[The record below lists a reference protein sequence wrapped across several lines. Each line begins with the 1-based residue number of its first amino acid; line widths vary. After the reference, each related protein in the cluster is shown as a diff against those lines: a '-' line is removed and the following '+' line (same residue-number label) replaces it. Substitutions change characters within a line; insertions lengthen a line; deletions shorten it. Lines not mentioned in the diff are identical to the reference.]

1 MPNDDV
7 SFEAREIEVID
18 LPFDDDVAIARPER
32 AILRIGRATFDLGS
46 LCYLRRSEAR
56 RKQSTRSQIYPRHV
70 DLSSFSL
77 ARSEQVTKLIRFLNS
92 RLTVGGYR
100 LSAVEGSCGEIRAF
114 MDWCDAREHHDA
126 LNGGGGTYRAFAAYV
141 EYLRERVNNHTM
153 RQAYA
158 WGTQHKIG
166 KLLESIFDLH
176 DLERGAN
183 LMPYS
188 WRDAVHTEPP
198 SESDLAK
205 LCGLC
210 AAAFEGMADLV
221 LNAKPYPFR
230 VKMPRYLDWAKQGLW
245 IFPEQ
250 QWCMPPHLLE
260 RRERRAGR
268 ARRNPNYD
276 YRNGRVLSF
285 EQALATPAGSKTTR
299 RAAQQVRDLIDA
311 ANRDPRSYHRQKAA
325 MLAHNCFLV
334 LFIAQTGL
342 NPSVACELKWGGSM
356 SVNPAQQGFRE
367 LKWRAGG
374 KVISMVIR
382 INFLP
387 LFKKFVSLRSYI
399 LGGRDHA
406 SLFLTRGPNLGHDL
420 GPASPAAISAVQAIL
435 RRIDPSLKTVPA
447 RALRAAKQDFH
458 ITQSD
463 PATAAQIMGHSEE
476 IALRAYSAGTKG
488 RHYAEMSGF
497 LESVKRSAERRAV
510 LAESDSLVGAKTG
523 SLGTCVAF
531 NSPVPIAG
539 DVPVV
544 PDCRKHEGCLFCD
557 KYRVH
562 ADATDVRKLAS
573 CAYVIEQTCSVPGAE
588 EHFRPVLDRISE
600 VLGEISNRSPH
611 AEMVARVVREVEV
624 EGELDPYWAEK
635 LTLLTEIEIAR

>member
-1 MPNDDV
+1 MPNNGV
-7 SFEAREIEVID
+7 SFEARAFEVLD
-18 LPFDDDVAIARPER
+18 LPFDDEVPIAHPER
-32 AILRIGRATFDLGS
+32 VILKIGRSTVDIGS
-46 LCYLRRSEAR
+46 LCYIRRSEAR
-56 RKQSTRSQIYPRHV
+56 RKNSTRSQIYPRHV

-77 ARSEQVTKLIRFLNS
+77 ARSEQVTKLIQFLNY
-92 RLTVGGYR
+92 RMTVGGYR
-100 LSAVEGSCGEIRAF
+100 PSAIQGSCGEIRAF
-114 MDWCDAREHHDA
+114 MDWCDARQLHDA
-126 LNGGGGTYRAFAAYV
+126 LSGEVGTYRAFAEYV
-141 EYLRERVNNHTM
+141 EYLREQVNNHTM

-176 DLERGAN
+176 DLERGVN
-183 LMPYS
+183 LMPSS
-188 WRDAVHTEPP
+188 WRDVIQTEPP

-210 AAAFEGMADLV
+210 AAVFEGMSDFV

-230 VKMPRYLDWAKQGLW
+230 VEMPRYLDWSEQGLW

-285 EQALATPAGSKTTR
+285 EQAIATRAGCKVTR
-299 RAAQQVRDLIDA
+299 QAAQQVRDLIDA

-334 LFIAQTGL
+334 LFIAKTGL
-342 NPSVACELKWGGSM
+342 NPSVACELKWADDM
-356 SVNPAQQGFRE
+356 SVDSAQQGFRE

-374 KVISMVIR
+374 KAVSVVVR
-382 INFLP
+382 GTFLP
-387 LFKKFVSLRSYI
+387 LFKTFVSLRSYI
-399 LGGRDHA
+399 LGGKSHG

-420 GPASPAAISAVQAIL
+420 GPASPSAISAVQTVL
-435 RRIDPSLKTVPA
+435 RRIDPGLKTVPA

-497 LESVKRSAERRAV
+497 LESMKRSAERRVV
-510 LAESDSLVGAKTG
+510 LSECDSLSGAKTG
-523 SLGTCVAF
+523 SLGKCVDF
-531 NSPVPIAG
+531 NSPVPISG
-539 DVPVV
+539 NVPIA

-573 CAYVIEQTCSVPGAE
+573 CAYVIEQTLSVPGAE
-588 EHFRPVLDRISE
+588 EHFRPVLERISE
-600 VLGEISNRSPH
+600 VLGEISNLSLH
-611 AEMVARVVREVEV
+611 ADMVARVVREVEV
-624 EGELDPYWAEK
+624 EGELDAYWAEK